1 MRSLFLLAIALLTL
15 AGLETA
21 RRPPTPP
28 HIGAGVTPAASRV
41 FTSTR
46 SVTSLLLEEDGTLWA
61 GTTGG
66 VLRRSPSGQWRKW
79 TRQDGLPSEEVR
91 QLSVSAA
98 GEVQAAF
105 PRAAAVWHAGVWQSR
120 PEAGSDAAF
129 SAAETC
135 PPVVWNGMRCT
146 AGLTGLT
153 LGDGPDARHLPLP
166 PSAGTHV
173 SALLPQGAAVWA
185 ALYGDGL
192 WERSGDVWKPVLPGL
207 PPEAREIT
215 ALAARGTN
223 VWVGT
228 RQAGLWRHGPDGW
241 RRETPPQSEPED
253 HNIQS
258 LASYDGCLYAS
269 TLQEGLVI
277 KTPSGWHQV
286 TVPSLSSAAP
296 RQLVVFGGRL
306 FVRHGSGVVDRWDGT
321 RWARNVFAFLPRGG
335 VSALATDGTRLY
347 AAQWGGWSETDGHI
361 WTHHLTLPALRGQI
375 ITALCPEGSTL
386 WLGTQGRSVAE
397 VSRAAGTV
405 RWHDER
411 AGLTDDWI
419 TCLAQIGPTLCAG
432 TFVGGLN
439 CRTARSGPKTRWSA
453 PAALWGS
460 NITALAPDGTGGV
473 WAATR
478 TGVWHRSASG
488 LWATLES
495 FLEPE
500 AQALLPVPGG
510 LWIGTRTGLD
520 FVRDADRP
528 PAPNN
533 GRARVGA
540 GLAPALFPINKRLQP
555 GAFADF
561 AGEAGPVHVI
571 PAFSDRRRQPVI
583 D

>member
-1 MRSLFLLAIALLTL
+1 MRHFFVLAAALLLTAAL
-15 AGLETA
+15 GTA
-21 RRPPTPP
+21 RRPPAPP
-28 HIGAGVTPAASRV
+28 PSAGVTPRASRV

-46 SVTSLLLEEDGTLWA
+46 SITSLLVQTDGTLWA

-66 VLRRSPSGQWRKW
+66 LLRRSPSGQWRKW
-79 TRQDGLPSEEVR
+79 TRQDGLPAEEVR
-91 QLSVSAA
+91 QLSQSAA
-98 GEVQAAF
+98 GEVEAAF
-105 PRAAAVWHAGVWQSR
+105 PRAAAVWHGGVWQSR
-120 PEAGSDAAF
+120 PEMGRDASF

-135 PPVVWNGMRCT
+135 PAVVWSGERC
-146 AGLTGLT
+146 AASLTGLT
-153 LGDGPDARHLPLP
+153 FGTGPTARRVPLP

-173 SALLPQGAAVWA
+173 SALLPQGTAVWA

-192 WERSGDVWKPVLPGL
+192 WERSGDVWKPILPGL

-215 ALAARGTN
+215 ALAASGDT

-228 RQAGLWRHGPDGW
+228 RRAGLWRHGPDGW
-241 RRETPPQSEPED
+241 HQEPPPELEPED

-258 LASYDGCLYAS
+258 LASYGGSLYAS
-269 TLQEGLVI
+269 TLQDGLVV
-277 KTPSGWHQV
+277 KTPTGWRQV
-286 TVPSLSSAAP
+286 TVPTLSSDAP
-296 RQLVVFGGRL
+296 RQLLVFGGRL

-321 RWARNVFAFLPRGG
+321 RWARNIFAFLPRGG
-335 VSALATDGTRLY
+335 VSALATDGKRLY
-347 AAQWGGWSETDGHI
+347 AAQWGGWSETDGHV

-375 ITALCPEGSTL
+375 ITALCPEGGTL

-419 TCLAQIGPTLCAG
+419 TCLAHVGPTLCAG

-439 CRTARSGPKTRWSA
+439 CGQEGPSEMHWSA
-453 PAALWGS
+453 PEALRGS
-460 NITALAPDGTGGV
+460 NVTALAPDEQGGV

-478 TGVWHRSASG
+478 TGVWHRRAG
-488 LWATLES
+488 GQWTALAAQAS

-520 FVRDADRP
+520 FVRDSSVSAGSASP
-528 PAPNN
+528 PSAN
-533 GRARVGA
+533 AA
-540 GLAPALFPINKRLQP
+540 A
-555 GAFADF
+555 
-561 AGEAGPVHVI
+561 E
-571 PAFSDRRRQPVI
+571 
-583 D
+583 

>member
-1 MRSLFLLAIALLTL
+1 MLSCGRQT
-15 AGLETA
+15 
-21 RRPPTPP
+21 
-28 HIGAGVTPAASRV
+28 AGVTPASDSV

-46 SVTSLLLEEDGTLWA
+46 SVTSLLLEVDGTLWA

-66 VLRRSPSGQWRKW
+66 LLRRLPSGQWRKW

-91 QLSVSAA
+91 QLSLSAA

-105 PRAAAVWHAGVWQSR
+105 PRAAAVWHTGTWQSR
-120 PEAGSDAAF
+120 PEPGGDAAF

-135 PPVVWNGMRCT
+135 PPVVWNGVRCT

-173 SALLPQGAAVWA
+173 SALLPQRATLWA

-192 WERSGDVWKPVLPGL
+192 WERSGAGPGDVWKAVLPGL
-207 PPEAREIT
+207 PAEAREIT
-215 ALAARGTN
+215 ALAARGN
-223 VWVGT
+223 SVWVGT
-228 RQAGLWRHGPDGW
+228 RRAGLWRHGPDGW
-241 RRETPPQSEPED
+241 HPETPPVQESAD

-258 LASYDGCLYAS
+258 LASYDGCVYAS
-269 TLQEGLVI
+269 TLQDGLVI

-286 TVPSLSSAAP
+286 TVPTLSSAAP
-296 RQLVVFGGRL
+296 RQLLVFGRRL
-306 FVRHGSGVVDRWDGT
+306 FVRHGSGVVDRWDGK

-347 AAQWGGWSETDGHI
+347 AAQWGGWSETDGHV

-375 ITALCPEGSTL
+375 ITALCPEGGTL

-439 CRTARSGPKTRWSA
+439 CLTAGSGPKQRWSA
-453 PAALWGS
+453 PAALHGA
-460 NITALAPDGTGGV
+460 NVTALAPDGAGGV

-478 TGVWHRSASG
+478 TGVWHRSAG
-488 LWATLES
+488 GQWAAQAA

-520 FVRDADRP
+520 FLRV
-528 PAPNN
+528 PAVSA
-533 GRARVGA
+533 GSASARQGSERAG
-540 GLAPALFPINKRLQP
+540 
-555 GAFADF
+555 
-561 AGEAGPVHVI
+561 
-571 PAFSDRRRQPVI
+571 
-583 D
+583 

>member
-1 MRSLFLLAIALLTL
+1 MRSFFLLAVSLLTL
-15 AGLETA
+15 AGLGTTHH
-21 RRPPTPP
+21 PPVPP
-28 HIGAGVTPAASRV
+28 HKVAGVTPAASSV

-46 SVTSLLLEEDGTLWA
+46 SVTSLLLEDDGTLWA

-79 TRQDGLPSEEVR
+79 TRRDGLPSEEVR
-91 QLSVSAA
+91 QLSRSAA

-105 PRAAAVWHAGVWQSR
+105 PRAAAVWHSGIWQSR
-120 PEAGSDAAF
+120 PEPGGDTAF

-135 PPVVWNGMRCT
+135 PPVVWDGMRCT
-146 AGLTGLT
+146 AILTGLT
-153 LGDGPDARHLPLP
+153 LGNGPDARHLPLP
-166 PSAGTHV
+166 LSAGTHV
-173 SALLPQGAAVWA
+173 SALLPQGGMLLA

-192 WERSGDVWKPVLPGL
+192 WERSGTGPGDVWKPVLPGL
-207 PPEAREIT
+207 PLAAREIT
-215 ALAARGTN
+215 ALAARGGM

-228 RQAGLWRHGPDGW
+228 RRAGLWRHGPDGW
-241 RRETPPQSEPED
+241 RRETPPVQEPED

-258 LASYDGCLYAS
+258 LASYGGGLYAS
-269 TLQEGLVI
+269 TLQDGLVL

-286 TVPSLSSAAP
+286 TVPTLSSAAP

-335 VSALATDGTRLY
+335 VSALATDWQHLY
-347 AAQWGGWSETDGHI
+347 AAQWGGWSETNGHV

-375 ITALCPEGSTL
+375 ITALCPEGGTL

-439 CRTARSGPKTRWSA
+439 CRTDGSGPNTRWSA
-453 PAALWGS
+453 PAALRGA
-460 NITALAPDGTGGV
+460 NVTALAPDGTGGV

-478 TGVWHRSASG
+478 SGVWHRNAG
-488 LWATLES
+488 GQWAALDS

-520 FVRDADRP
+520 FLRVPSVSAASASARP
-528 PAPNN
+528 AN
-533 GRARVGA
+533 AA
-540 GLAPALFPINKRLQP
+540 A
-555 GAFADF
+555 
-561 AGEAGPVHVI
+561 E
-571 PAFSDRRRQPVI
+571 
-583 D
+583 

>member
-1 MRSLFLLAIALLTL
+1 MRSFFLLTAALLAL
-15 AGLETA
+15 AASLGDA
-21 RRPPTPP
+21 QRPSTPP
-28 HIGAGVTPAASRV
+28 HQSAQVTPASDSV

-46 SVTSLLLEEDGTLWA
+46 SVTSLLLEADGTLWA

-91 QLSVSAA
+91 QLSLSGA

-120 PEAGSDAAF
+120 PFPGGDAAF

-135 PPVVWNGMRCT
+135 PPVVWDGVRCT

-153 LGDGPDARHLPLP
+153 LGTGPDARHLPLP

-173 SALLPQGAAVWA
+173 SALLPPDGGRTALWA

-192 WERSGDVWKPVLPGL
+192 WEHSGSGPGDTWKPVLPGL
-207 PPEAREIT
+207 PPRACEIT
-215 ALAARGTN
+215 ALAARGN
-223 VWVGT
+223 AVWVGT
-228 RQAGLWRHGPDGW
+228 RRAGLWRHGPDGW
-241 RRETPPQSEPED
+241 QRQSPPWEEPED

-258 LASYDGCLYAS
+258 LASYGGCVYAS
-269 TLQEGLVI
+269 TLQDGLVV
-277 KTPSGWHQV
+277 KTPSGWRQV
-286 TVPSLSSAAP
+286 TVPTLSSAAP

-347 AAQWGGWSETDGHI
+347 AAQWGGWSETDGHV

-375 ITALCPEGSTL
+375 ITALCPEGGTL

-411 AGLTDDWI
+411 VGLTDDWI

-439 CRTARSGPKTRWSA
+439 CRTAGSGPKQRWSA
-453 PAALWGS
+453 PAALRGA
-460 NITALAPDGTGGV
+460 NVTALVPDGKGGV

-478 TGVWHRSASG
+478 SGVWHRSAG
-488 LWATLES
+488 GQWAVLAA

-520 FVRDADRP
+520 FLRVPGVSAGSASAR
-528 PAPNN
+528 
-533 GRARVGA
+533 RANATA
-540 GLAPALFPINKRLQP
+540 G
-555 GAFADF
+555 
-561 AGEAGPVHVI
+561 
-571 PAFSDRRRQPVI
+571 
-583 D
+583 

>member
-1 MRSLFLLAIALLTL
+1 MRHFFVLAAVLLTAAL
-15 AGLETA
+15 GT
-21 RRPPTPP
+21 T
-28 HIGAGVTPAASRV
+28 HQSAGVTPTASRV

-46 SVTSLLLEEDGTLWA
+46 SVTCLLLQADGTLWA

-91 QLSVSAA
+91 RLSRSAA
-98 GEVQAAF
+98 GEVQADF
-105 PRAAAVWHAGVWQSR
+105 PRAAALWHNGTWQSR

-135 PPVVWNGMRCT
+135 PPTLWNGERCT
-146 AGLTGLT
+146 ASLSGLT

-173 SALLPQGAAVWA
+173 SALLPQGRTLWA

-192 WERSGDVWKPVLPGL
+192 WECSGDAWKPILPGL
-207 PPEAREIT
+207 PPKAREIT
-215 ALAARGTN
+215 ALAASGDT

-228 RQAGLWRHGPDGW
+228 RRAGLWRHGPDGW
-241 RRETPPQSEPED
+241 HQAILPWEEPAD

-258 LASYDGCLYAS
+258 LASYGGCLYAS
-269 TLQEGLVI
+269 TLQDGLVV

-286 TVPSLSSAAP
+286 TVPTLSSAAP
-296 RQLVVFGGRL
+296 RQLLVFGGRL
-306 FVRHGSGVVDRWDGT
+306 FVRHGAGVVDRWDGT
-321 RWARNVFAFLPRGG
+321 RWARNIFAFLPRGG

-347 AAQWGGWSETDGHI
+347 AAQWGGWSETDGHV
-361 WTHHLTLPALRGQI
+361 WTHHLTLPALRGQV
-375 ITALCPEGSTL
+375 ITALCPVGGTL
-386 WLGTQGRSVAE
+386 WLGTQGRSIAE
-397 VSRAAGTV
+397 VRRAAGTV

-439 CRTARSGPKTRWSA
+439 CGHTGPLETRWAA
-453 PAALWGS
+453 PPTLRGS
-460 NITALAPDGTGGV
+460 NVTALAPDGTGGL

-488 LWATLES
+488 LWAAQAA

-520 FVRDADRP
+520 FLRDADRP
-528 PAPNN
+528 PAPNS
-533 GRARVGA
+533 GGARVGA
-540 GLAPALFPINKRLQP
+540 RFIAPSLFVSRP
-555 GAFADF
+555 
-561 AGEAGPVHVI
+561 PVLYLGDLFTDAQASA
-571 PAFSDRRRQPVI
+571 PSANERAE
-583 D
+583 